1 MCPCVATSVKNSIKH
16 IYRTINIIIIFILND
31 KYQLDGKLMGVC
43 VEGEAGRGGGGGG
56 GHKWGGGRAPVGWG
70 ARPGGARARPPH
82 RRGARPG
89 PLRLR
94 WQGAHIPSIAEL
106 RPDEGGM
113 VAPVVYSSFLI
124 GSRDRYIFSLLPI
137 IVRCPYVS
145 TIFIQTFSKP
155 LQLNQL

>member
-1 MCPCVATSVKNSIKH
+1 
-16 IYRTINIIIIFILND
+16 
-31 KYQLDGKLMGVC
+31 MGVC
-43 VEGEAGRGGGGGG
+43 VEGEAGRGGGGGD
-56 GHKWGGGRAPVGWG
+56 
-70 ARPGGARARPPH
+70 